1 MEDIYKDLVFTKL
14 KEKSYTYISENKP
27 SLAEEIE
34 NFFRESEDDTD
45 NLINKENSISI
56 NKQAIKELQNEIN
69 RRLQEIHKEY
79 NEEYNEEIYKD
90 NPLFGLY

>member
-14 KEKSYTYISENKP
+14 KEKSYTYISGNKS

-34 NFFRESEDDTD
+34 KFFIESEDEPD
-45 NLINKENSISI
+45 NLINKEN
-56 NKQAIKELQNEIN
+56 AIEIN
-69 RRLQEIHKEY
+69 QQTKQCVQNIADRKLQEIHKKS
-79 NEEYNEEIYKD
+79 NEEIYKD